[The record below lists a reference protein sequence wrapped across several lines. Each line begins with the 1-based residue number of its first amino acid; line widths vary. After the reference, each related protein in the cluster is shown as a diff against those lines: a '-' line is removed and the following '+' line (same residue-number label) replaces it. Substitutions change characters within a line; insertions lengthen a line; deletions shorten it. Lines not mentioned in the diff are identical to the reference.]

1 MFQKI
6 ESEDLG
12 NAFKLIG
19 RDWMLIT
26 AKAGDKL
33 NTMTASWGGMGHL
46 WNRDVVYIFIRPQR
60 HTLNFIE
67 ENDSFTLTFFP
78 ESYRN
83 DLTYLGTVS
92 GKDEDKIAETS
103 LTPVVEGEFPYF
115 EESDVVIK
123 CKKIYK
129 QKLDRECFLDPSIEK
144 NYDNDYHFM
153 YIGEVIEVLK
163 KEA

>member
-92 GKDEDKIAETS
+92 GRDEDKIAETS

-129 QKLDRECFLDPSIEK
+129 QRLDSDCFLDPTIEK

-153 YIGEVIEVLK
+153 YIGEVVEVLK

>member
-60 HTLNFIE
+60 HTLNFVE
-67 ENDSFTLTFFP
+67 ENDNFTLTFFP
-78 ESYRN
+78 ERYRN

-92 GKDEDKIAETS
+92 GKDEDKIAESS
-103 LTPVVEGEFPYF
+103 LTPVVEEEFPYF

-129 QKLDRECFLDPSIEK
+129 QRLDSDCFLDPTIEK

-153 YIGEVIEVLK
+153 YIGEVVEVLK

>member
-60 HTLNFIE
+60 HTLNFVE
-67 ENDSFTLTFFP
+67 ESDNFTLTFFP
-78 ESYRN
+78 ERYRN

-92 GKDEDKIAETS
+92 GRNEDKIAETS
-103 LTPVVEGEFPYF
+103 LTPMVEGEFPYF

-129 QKLDRECFLDPSIEK
+129 QRLDRECFLDPSIEK
-144 NYDNDYHFM
+144 NYDNDYHYM
-153 YIGEVIEVLK
+153 YIGEVVEVLK
-163 KEA
+163 KKA

>member
-92 GKDEDKIAETS
+92 GRDEDKIAETS

-153 YIGEVIEVLK
+153 YIGEVVEVLK

>member
-26 AKAGDKL
+26 AKAGDEL

-60 HTLNFIE
+60 HTLNFVE
-67 ENDSFTLTFFP
+67 KSDNFTLTFFP
-78 ESYRN
+78 EKYRN

-92 GKDEDKIAETS
+92 GRDEDKIAETS
-103 LTPVVEGEFPYF
+103 LTPVTEGKYPYF

-129 QKLDRECFLDPSIEK
+129 QRLDRECFLDPSIEK
-144 NYDNDYHFM
+144 NYDNDYHYM
-153 YIGEVIEVLK
+153 YIGEVVEVLK

>member
-26 AKAGDKL
+26 AKSGDEL

-60 HTLNFIE
+60 HTLNFVDKSD
-67 ENDSFTLTFFP
+67 NFTLTFFP
-78 ESYRN
+78 EKYRN

-92 GKDEDKIAETS
+92 GRDEDKIGETS

-129 QKLDRECFLDPSIEK
+129 QRLDRECFLDPSIEK
-144 NYDNDYHFM
+144 NYDNDYHYM
-153 YIGEVIEVLK
+153 YIGEVVEVLK

>member
-26 AKAGDKL
+26 AKSGDEL

-60 HTLNFIE
+60 HTLNFVDKSD
-67 ENDSFTLTFFP
+67 NFTLTFFP
-78 ESYRN
+78 EKYRN

-92 GKDEDKIAETS
+92 GRDEDKIAETS

-129 QKLDRECFLDPSIEK
+129 QRLDRECFLDPSIEK
-144 NYDNDYHFM
+144 NYDNDYHYM
-153 YIGEVIEVLK
+153 YIGEVVEVLK

>member
-26 AKAGDKL
+26 AKAGDEL

-60 HTLNFIE
+60 HTLNFVDKSD
-67 ENDSFTLTFFP
+67 NFTLTFFP
-78 ESYRN
+78 EKYRN

-92 GKDEDKIAETS
+92 GRDEDKIAETS
-103 LTPVVEGEFPYF
+103 LTPMVEGNFPYF

-129 QKLDRECFLDPSIEK
+129 QRLDRECFLDPSIEK
-144 NYDNDYHFM
+144 NYDNDYHYM
-153 YIGEVIEVLK
+153 YIGEVVEVLK

>member
-26 AKAGDKL
+26 AKAGDEL

-60 HTLNFIE
+60 HTLNFVE
-67 ENDSFTLTFFP
+67 KSDNFTLTFFP
-78 ESYRN
+78 EKYRN

-92 GKDEDKIAETS
+92 GRDEDKIGETS
-103 LTPVVEGEFPYF
+103 LTPVTEGEFPYF

-129 QKLDRECFLDPSIEK
+129 QRLDRECFLDPSIEK
-144 NYDNDYHFM
+144 NYDNDYHYM
-153 YIGEVIEVLK
+153 YIGEVVEVLK